1 MNEEFKKLIDEL
13 PEMCFIGSVQE
24 AKIQDAE
31 KELGVIFA
39 DDFVEYTKHYGAVS
53 SEGMEWLGVINSKRL
68 SVVDRTNSYRNLY
81 PSFPK
86 NMYIVEEL
94 GIDGAVVL
102 QDSKANLYYYS
113 PYCNDLIYVFDDLC
127 TFLKMKKH
135 SVELEIR
142 IFSPI
147 DKDSV
152 IKKIKYQNVAA
163 SNYFENAIKVI
174 ENSIL
179 DMPDGEYCFQVYRED
194 DLEQDIMLGFM
205 WKNKRFEKWIN

>member
-1 MNEEFKKLIDEL
+1 MNEEIKKLIDKL
-13 PEMCFIGSVQE
+13 PEMCFIGSVEE

-31 KELGVIFA
+31 KELGFTFA
-39 DDFVEYTKHYGAVS
+39 DDFVEYTKQYGAIA
-53 SEGMEWLGVINSKRL
+53 SEGMEWLGVVDSERL

-81 PSFPK
+81 PSFPT
-86 NMYIVEEL
+86 NMYVVEEL
-94 GIDGAVVL
+94 GIDGAVIL
-102 QDSKANLYYYS
+102 QDSKGKLYYYS
-113 PYCNDLIYVFDDLC
+113 PYCNDMIYVSDGLC
-127 TFLKMKKH
+127 TYLKLKKH

-147 DKDSV
+147 DKDIV

-163 SNYFENAIKVI
+163 SNYIENAIKVI

-194 DLEQDIMLGFM
+194 DLELDIMLGFI
-205 WKNKRFEKWIN
+205 WKNNRFEKWIN

>member
-1 MNEEFKKLIDEL
+1 MNEEFKNLIDKL
-13 PEMCFIGSVQE
+13 PEMCFIGSVEE

-53 SEGMEWLGVINSKRL
+53 SDGMEWLGVVNTERL

-81 PSFPK
+81 PSFPT

-102 QDSKANLYYYS
+102 QDSTGKIYYYY
-113 PYCNDLIYVFDDLC
+113 PYCNDVEFVSDTLC
-127 TFLKMKKH
+127 AYLKLKKH

-142 IFSPI
+142 VFSPI
-147 DKDSV
+147 DKEN
-152 IKKIKYQNVAA
+152 ILKQIKYQNAVP
-163 SNYFENAIKVI
+163 SDYVENATKVI

-179 DMPDGEYCFQVYRED
+179 DLPDGEYCFQVYRGT